1 MLACK
6 IRHKAYIYMDG
17 FARPCDGRRWDGSK
31 NVLRCIMKAYSV
43 LWPDGVRLQNG
54 QKHHGSL

>member
-17 FARPCDGRRWDGSK
+17 FVRSCDGRRWDGSK
-31 NVLRCIMKAYSV
+31 NVLRCIMKAYS
-43 LWPDGVRLQNG
+43 LL
-54 QKHHGSL
+54 